1 MVSMPAETRLP
12 VSEFESPKLKTVGWL
27 KWMDL
32 ERGKKME
39 INVRIW
45 IMQILVAMENA
56 TGSSL
61 TY

>member
-1 MVSMPAETRLP
+1 MLSMPAETRLP
-12 VSEFESPKLKTVGWL
+12 VSEFESPKLKTAGGL

-32 ERGKKME
+32 ERGKEME

-45 IMQILVAMENA
+45 ITQVLAAMENA

-61 TY
+61 TS